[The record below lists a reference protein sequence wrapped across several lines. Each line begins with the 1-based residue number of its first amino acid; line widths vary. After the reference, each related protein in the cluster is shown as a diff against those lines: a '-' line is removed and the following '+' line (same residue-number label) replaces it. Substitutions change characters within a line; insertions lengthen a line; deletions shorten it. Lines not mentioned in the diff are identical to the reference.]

1 VIPET
6 IAVFL
11 RTSVKTTWA
20 LDLLLLMKQTPE
32 RVWTLG
38 ELTTHMRS
46 SKVIIEDA
54 LKTFMNL
61 KLIAEDQAGFYRYTS
76 TNAELE
82 PVVTEL
88 VRLYN
93 ERPLAIIR
101 EIVSAPN
108 DKIQSF
114 VDAFRLKKD

>member
-1 VIPET
+1 VILET

-11 RTSVKTTWA
+11 RNSVKTTWA
-20 LDLLLLMKQTPE
+20 LDLLLLLRHTQN
-32 RVWTLG
+32 RAWTRA
-38 ELTTHMRS
+38 ELTAHLRS
-46 SKVIIEDA
+46 ARTIVDEA
-54 LKTFMNL
+54 LNIFLGL
-61 KLIAEDQAGFYRYTS
+61 KLVTEEAPGAYRYTPS
-76 TNAELE
+76 SELE
-82 PVVTEL
+82 PIVSEL

>member
-1 VIPET
+1 M
-6 IAVFL
+6 
-11 RTSVKTTWA
+11 KTTWA
-20 LDLLLLMKQTPE
+20 LDLLLLLRQTQD
-32 RVWTLG
+32 RAWTLD
-38 ELTTHMRS
+38 ELIAHLRS
-46 SKVIIEDA
+46 AKTIIDEA
-54 LKTFMNL
+54 LKIFVGL
-61 KLIAEDQAGFYRYTS
+61 KLVAEEAPGAYRYMSSSEWETIVS
-76 TNAELE
+76 
-82 PVVTEL
+82 EL